1 MMRDMTCTIDPKR
14 RGATLQHTN
23 CIAQSSKSRSAD
35 TIARACSRM
44 CHNNKTMELM
54 CASTR
59 PWSRCVPAQDHGVD
73 VCQHKTMKR
82 ICVAGWY
89 FLSFRVLWHTMPYA
103 LRPSVKGKR
112 LNPPER
118 VPSIQVDCFNHLN
131 QTTKA
136 RDFGLQ
142 RVHLRQGHFPKRHSV
157 VVSEVTTGL
166 PGAVHP
172 LESLATVS
180 EGRDEQVYGL

>member
-1 MMRDMTCTIDPKR
+1 MC
-14 RGATLQHTN
+14 QHKTG
-23 CIAQSSKSRSAD
+23 
-35 TIARACSRM
+35 
-44 CHNNKTMELM
+44 CHNKTMEQM

-59 PWSRCVPAQDHGVD
+59 PWSRCVPAQDHGAD

-118 VPSIQVDCFNHLN
+118 VPSIQVDCFGHLN

-136 RDFGLQ
+136 RGFGLQ
-142 RVHLRQGHFPKRHSV
+142 RVHSRQGHFPKRHSV
-157 VVSEVTTGL
+157 VGPEVTTGL

-172 LESLATVS
+172 LESLAKVS
-180 EGRDEQVYGL
+180 EGRDEQVYGRRGYLRSGGAPGSRGILAERPVLGGLPG